1 MGAFKTIAKRL
12 FDDFFSAYS
21 SADKGLEKIDVDPNL
36 EKEYGSKLPPKLTD
50 LNSFRNTE
58 VFKKISKNMES
69 EVSEKLGPTS
79 TLLAPDKKL
88 IDDAAAQAIDTDVYG
103 SFASSDIWEDVG
115 EGEISDIV
123 SELSE
128 TYKLDSSDVETYL
141 GLFGNAN
148 ERVFKLI
155 GQRSRLPEGF
165 TPLLDLP
172 NVKQSTDD
180 FLRDEMFDLDDIDD
194 IDDLLDQ
201 VSLQDR
207 FEAVQSMGGGA
218 DMIRQELKE
227 TYSLTDDFISDLL
240 SKEGFQ

>member
-1 MGAFKTIAKRL
+1 MA
-12 FDDFFSAYS
+12 
-21 SADKGLEKIDVDPNL
+21 V
-36 EKEYGSKLPPKLTD
+36 GSKVFQAFIKSLSKKAGALPNAPEGVMQLPSFQRAVDD
-50 LNSFRNTE
+50 LNEQNLGELGEEAIEFTPEEIFNAGPRRE
-58 VFKKISKNMES
+58 LLDFSKGTLS
-69 EVSEKLGPTS
+69 LGELDSP
-79 TLLAPDKKL
+79 
-88 IDDAAAQAIDTDVYG
+88 AASIVDELMGGYKMDEATVKRYLNI
-103 SFASSDIWEDVG
+103 
-115 EGEISDIV
+115 ISD
-123 SELSE
+123 
-128 TYKLDSSDVETYL
+128 
-141 GLFGNAN
+141 
-148 ERVFKLI
+148 
-155 GQRSRLPEGF
+155 QRSRLPEGF